1 MAENTTS
8 SNAPTSS
15 PNTAG
20 SHPAESSNGANFGI
34 DVSNQSLREVIGSLP
49 AEQKK
54 SGGAATGGQAKVVK
68 TPQERKE
75 DLLARL
81 PKDPEKCERFLKN
94 DIQKNLN
101 DKLEEL
107 ESGLH
112 GAKSYY
118 EMNNT
123 LAKIREFRDILYDLA
138 SYALDQLKAVWLRFV
153 HNLSI

>member
-20 SHPAESSNGANFGI
+20 ARPAESSNAPNFGI
-34 DVSNQSLREVIGSLP
+34 DVSNESLREVIGSLP

-54 SGGAATGGQAKVVK
+54 TGAAATGQAKVVK

-94 DIQKNLN
+94 DIQRNLN

-112 GAKSYY
+112 SAKSYY